1 MKLDDA
7 ISIGKECGLN
17 TLEEAVN
24 NILHWSDMC
33 LFTIEEIDELVEEAK
48 DIGIEFHN
56 IPGCGLAMIN
66 GRCYICDKLSKLQE
80 TAKWKELVKDD

>member
-1 MKLDDA
+1 
-7 ISIGKECGLN
+7 
-17 TLEEAVN
+17 
-24 NILHWSDMC
+24 MC